1 MKLILKLILFF
12 CLATPSLAAIV
23 SKPVYQQLKKADSL
37 IVKKYYSKAEKVLQQ
52 QLKRKVNRYEKAVL
66 LRSLSSV
73 YSAQKNYVQAIK
85 QLKNALAIKSLP
97 YGATQ
102 KAQLTL
108 GQIYLSN
115 KQTDKAFALLE
126 PWFKRNPKPKP
137 KTAMLLANLFSQ
149 HHQYDKAMAL
159 VKKATAAT
167 TNPPKA
173 WTQLQLALGYKTKD
187 YRAAISVLEQQL
199 KKEPDNK
206 THWQQLS
213 TAYHNAEDYSHAA
226 SIKHLAYQ
234 RGFLTTETELLE
246 LTQLFLYAKTP
257 HKAAK
262 FLQQQFEKKSLI
274 KNAKTLELLG
284 NAWLK
289 AKESI
294 PAQIALE
301 SALALTPRASLYE
314 KLGQIYSRQKKWQQA
329 INAFN
334 KALELGEF
342 EEQGVSQLLLG
353 ITHYHLKDISQAEV
367 AFETAILDKNSA
379 KTAQQWLSYLKKD
392 NAM

>member
-12 CLATPSLAAIV
+12 CLATPSFAAVV

-37 IVKKYYSKAEKVLQQ
+37 IVKKSYSKAEKVLQQ
-52 QLKRKVNRYEKAVL
+52 QLKRKVSRYEKAVL

-85 QLKNALAIKSLP
+85 QLKNALSIKSLP

-102 KAQLTL
+102 KAQLIL
-108 GQIYLSN
+108 GQFYLNN
-115 KQTDKAFALLE
+115 KQQDKAFALLE
-126 PWFKRNPKPKP
+126 PWFKRNPNPKP

-149 HHQYDKAMAL
+149 HQQYDKAIAL

-167 TNPPKA
+167 ANPPKA

-187 YRAAISVLEQQL
+187 YRAAISVLEKQL

-206 THWQQLS
+206 AHWQQLS

-226 SIKHLAYQ
+226 SIQHLAYQ
-234 RGFLTTETELLE
+234 RGFLTTEAELLE
-246 LTQLFLYAKTP
+246 LAQLFLYAKTP
-257 HKAAK
+257 YKAAE
-262 FLQQQFEKKSLI
+262 FLQQQFEKKNLV
-274 KNAKTLELLG
+274 KNAETLELFG

-289 AKESI
+289 AKE
-294 PAQIALE
+294 PVFAQKALE
-301 SALALTPRASLYE
+301 SALALTPKASLYE
-314 KLGQIYSRQKKWQQA
+314 KLGQIYSRQKNWQQA

-342 EEQGVSQLLLG
+342 EAQGVSQLLLG
-353 ITHYHLKDISQAEV
+353 ITHYHLKDISQAEA
-367 AFETAILDKNSA
+367 AFEMAILDKSSA
-379 KTAQQWLSYLKKD
+379 TTAQQWLSFIKTSY
-392 NAM
+392 